1 MILYLFA
8 TKNKNMTTLEFALKH
23 INHEYK
29 LILEF
34 GVYQGTTTR
43 IIRNSL
49 PLDYKIYGFDSF
61 EGLPEDWKN
70 TPCHKGFF
78 STNGLIPDI
87 PNVSFYAGWFED
99 TLPKF
104 VEDIPCEPA
113 ALIHFDADLYSSTKT
128 CFKYVSKFIHKDT
141 ILVFDEWIY
150 NGDSNCN
157 DHEQKAFYEWVT
169 ENKINFEFINYTDP
183 VSIERKIVKIL

>member
-34 GVYQGTTTR
+34 GVYKGTTTR

-78 STNGLIPDI
+78 QRM
-87 PNVSFYAGWFED
+87 V
-99 TLPKF
+99 
-104 VEDIPCEPA
+104 
-113 ALIHFDADLYSSTKT
+113 
-128 CFKYVSKFIHKDT
+128 
-141 ILVFDEWIY
+141 
-150 NGDSNCN
+150 
-157 DHEQKAFYEWVT
+157 
-169 ENKINFEFINYTDP
+169 
-183 VSIERKIVKIL
+183 